1 MVLVG
6 SYTGHIKLCQAFFKL
21 RLQRNVEILD
31 VSSHL
36 ASPGLVG
43 MELSHNGY
51 VSVDG
56 LEHNEKALGE
66 IRRAKFYRNC
76 ILGRVADMGSIPVN
90 DGEFIAIIATTRSDH
105 RPHLFG
111 GCFNASYMSLLL

>member
-6 SYTGHIKLCQAFFKL
+6 NYTGHIKLCQAFFKL
-21 RLQRNVEILD
+21 RLQRTVEILD

-51 VSVDG
+51 VCVDG
-56 LEHNEKALGE
+56 LEHNEKALG
-66 IRRAKFYRNC
+66 
-76 ILGRVADMGSIPVN
+76 V
-90 DGEFIAIIATTRSDH
+90 
-105 RPHLFG
+105 
-111 GCFNASYMSLLL
+111 